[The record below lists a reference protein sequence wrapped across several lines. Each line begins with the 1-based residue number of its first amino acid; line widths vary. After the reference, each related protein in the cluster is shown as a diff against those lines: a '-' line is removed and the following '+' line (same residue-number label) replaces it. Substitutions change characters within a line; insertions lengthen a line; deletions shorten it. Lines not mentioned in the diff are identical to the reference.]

1 MNKNILK
8 TKKNLTIIFTI
19 IVSLVIII
27 LWISFLSFKY
37 INESRWDLIEFSNL
51 INQINDWKIS
61 LNKVVFLSDNF
72 EKDISK
78 RDKRI
83 KRIPKVPRGFINYIL
98 IDKKWEILKTNFQ
111 YELDKSFIWY
121 INNSWKFYH
130 IQKKENFYIIK
141 YDLKDHSSF
150 ILFRKLKYG
159 FSDYIWDV
167 FIFFIITLIFSS
179 LLYFIWK
186 IYVNRAFVSVE
197 ENMKDMNNFI
207 HNAGH
212 EFKTPISVID
222 SNIQLI
228 KDIKKYDESLLD
240 EIKDEAKKLDLL
252 VESLIKLSDIWELKA
267 EKEKVN
273 LKDIINKILINYKDK
288 ISLKNIDVKMK
299 IKNDIFIETNKSY
312 FNILLSNLIWNSIK
326 YNIENWKIY
335 ISYNN
340 WELIIKDTWIW
351 IDKNDLDKIFERF
364 YKVDSSRNTE
374 WFWIGLSLVK
384 KISDIYN
391 WKLIV
396 ESDEDNWSKFIV
408 KF

>member
-19 IVSLVIII
+19 IVSLVIIT

-83 KRIPKVPRGFINYIL
+83 KRIPKVPRWFINYIL

-111 YELDKSFIWY
+111 YELDTNFIWN
-121 INNSWKFYH
+121 INKSWEFYH

-326 YNIENWKIY
+326 YNIENWKID

-351 IDKNDLDKIFERF
+351 IAKNDLDKIFERF